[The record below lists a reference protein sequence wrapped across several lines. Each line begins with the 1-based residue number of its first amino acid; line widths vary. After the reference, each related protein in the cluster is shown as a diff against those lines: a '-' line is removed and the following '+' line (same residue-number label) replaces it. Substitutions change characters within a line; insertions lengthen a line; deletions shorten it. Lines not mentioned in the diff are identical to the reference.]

1 MGGLVD
7 TFFGPGGGGIET
19 PKQGK
24 ILKKLPKTF
33 DLLTSGL
40 EGGTQFS
47 DIDPR
52 TGRISLDP
60 TGRDL
65 RLGGLETFGGRLG
78 ETRESLLGNQGAF
91 VNARVRPLVERLTAG
106 RGALER
112 GLGRTGVRGTFANQA
127 LQDFDIRAG
136 RAEGDARAIAEAETL
151 NALTALDKAL
161 FSGQA
166 GIGEQL
172 AAEELKGLGLSS
184 NAIQSLQQIASGLL
198 QGTAGVNVAAQTA
211 QSEAD
216 TLRSQNILGFLGTG
230 SEAAGT
236 VLSGGVP

>member
-24 ILKKLPKTF
+24 VLKKLPKTF
-33 DLLTSGL
+33 GLLTEGI

-47 DIDPR
+47 GLDPR
-52 TGRISLDP
+52 TGRLSLDP
-60 TGRDL
+60 TGRNL
-65 RLGGLETFGGRLG
+65 RLGGLETFGERLG

-106 RGALER
+106 RGALRR

-151 NALTALDKAL
+151 NAITALDKAL

-166 GIGEQL
+166 GVGQQL
-172 AAEELKGLGLSS
+172 AGEELKALGLSS

-198 QGTAGVNVAAQTA
+198 QGTTGANVQAQTA
-211 QSEAD
+211 QAAAD
-216 TLRSQNILGFLGTG
+216 TTRAQNLLGFIGSG
-230 SEAAGT
+230 SEAAGS
-236 VLSGGVP
+236 VLSGGVA